1 MRSLSFVHRLAPF
14 AVFGAVALSVPA
26 LAQPAGTPLT
36 VYPACTTQPSKD
48 DSEVAHGAYIAGKR
62 AFDEND
68 YPTAIQYFKDAFRR
82 DCTKYELLNIISRSY
97 ELKGDK
103 PEAIN
108 ALETYLKRAP
118 AGDPTIESIQKRL
131 ENLKAQAAA
140 EASAKAPVTGSA
152 SAATTAPSA
161 SASIAPPPPSASA
174 SPPERGHTLPPYL
187 VMAGG
192 VVALGVGIPLA
203 IVGAGNVSDAN
214 AQIAGLNCD
223 ANNVCQGNA
232 QVSPLDAGRKATD
245 IANGAR
251 RTGQIEEGVGIALIG
266 VGAAAVIGG
275 LVWHFVEPTGPASPQ
290 TGTNIGV
297 RPDARPGYAGLS
309 IGGSF

>member
-1 MRSLSFVHRLAPF
+1 MRTPSLARRLTPF

-26 LAQPAGTPLT
+26 LAQSASGGSSLT
-36 VYPACTTQPSKD
+36 VYPACTGQPSKD

-118 AGDPTIESIQKRL
+118 ANDPTIESIQKRL
-131 ENLKAQAAA
+131 ANLKAQAAA
-140 EASAKAPVTGSA
+140 EASGKA
-152 SAATTAPSA
+152 SA
-161 SASIAPPPPSASA
+161 SASSSAAPPLPSTSAAPAPTTSAS
-174 SPPERGHTLPPYL
+174 SPPPERGHSLPPYFL
-187 VMAGG
+187 MAGG

-203 IVGAGNVSDAN
+203 IVGAGGVSDAN
-214 AQIAGLNCD
+214 QQIRDNGCD
-223 ANNVCQGNA
+223 PDTGTCLDSSNVTAAEN
-232 QVSPLDAGRKATD
+232 L
-245 IANGAR
+245 ANGPR

-275 LVWHFVEPTGPASPQ
+275 LVWHFVEPTSQAPTQGA
-290 TGTNIGV
+290 NVGV

-309 IGGSF
+309 VGGSF

>member
-1 MRSLSFVHRLAPF
+1 MRTLSLARRLTPF

-26 LAQPAGTPLT
+26 LAQSASGPGAQLS
-36 VYPACTTQPSKD
+36 VYPACTTPPSKD

-118 AGDPTIESIQKRL
+118 ANDPSIEAIQKRL
-131 ENLKAQAAA
+131 ANLKAQAAA
-140 EASAKAPVTGSA
+140 DASGKASTS
-152 SAATTAPSA
+152 PSA
-161 SASIAPPPPSASA
+161 SGEPPLPSASVAAAPPPTTTAS
-174 SPPERGHTLPPYL
+174 SPPPERRHSLPPYFL
-187 VMAGG
+187 MAGG

-203 IVGAGNVSDAN
+203 IVGAGGVSDAN
-214 AQIAGLNCD
+214 SKITALGCD
-223 ANNVCQGNA
+223 PDSATCKDNNNVAAAEGY
-232 QVSPLDAGRKATD
+232 
-245 IANGAR
+245 ANGPR

-266 VGAAAVIGG
+266 VGAAAVVGG
-275 LVWHFVEPTGPASPQ
+275 LVWHFVEPTSQAPTQGA
-290 TGTNIGV
+290 NVGV

-309 IGGSF
+309 VGGSF